1 MKTTLFG
8 CVLSALMLASCSS
21 EQNVT
26 ESVRLSDIVN
36 TGCTRSFSAKES
48 RPEYYRSEMEK
59 KPQVSVSV
67 DKNGV
72 ATFKFTDLEANC
84 IVNEFRP
91 SVKTNDGE
99 IAIVLIPYTPDPTV
113 EADCYC
119 RYDVGFKLSLHK
131 MDVWC
136 HICHNNPTHKF
147 SCSICPLTIKVPST
161 YILYVDG
168 TYCFDYMV

>member
-26 ESVRLSDIVN
+26 EPVRLSDIVN

-59 KPQVSVSV
+59 KPQVSISV

-91 SVKTNDGE
+91 SVKANASGKYCMKIYESDYYGKYDTTHPSYEGL
-99 IAIVLIPYTPDPTV
+99 VLFAPNKTF
-113 EADCYC
+113 E
-119 RYDVGFKLSLHK
+119 
-131 MDVWC
+131 
-136 HICHNNPTHKF
+136 
-147 SCSICPLTIKVPST
+147 
-161 YILYVDG
+161 
-168 TYCFDYMV
+168 FDL

>member
-1 MKTTLFG
+1 MRTTLFG
-8 CVLSALMLASCSS
+8 CVLSVLMLASCSS

-26 ESVRLSDIVN
+26 EPVRLSDIVN

-59 KPQVSVSV
+59 KPQVSISV

-99 IAIVLIPYTPDPTV
+99 IAIVLIPYTP
-113 EADCYC
+113 ASNS
-119 RYDVGFKLSLHK
+119 GS
-131 MDVWC
+131 
-136 HICHNNPTHKF
+136 
-147 SCSICPLTIKVPST
+147 
-161 YILYVDG
+161 
-168 TYCFDYMV
+168 

>member
-21 EQNVT
+21 EQNAT
-26 ESVRLSDIVN
+26 EPVRLSDIVN

-59 KPQVSVSV
+59 KPKVSISV

-72 ATFKFTDLEANC
+72 VTFKFTDLEANC

-99 IAIVLIPYTPDPTV
+99 IAIVLIPYTPDPTM

-119 RYDVGFKLSLHK
+119 RYDVSFKLSNVASGKYCMKIYESDYYGKYDTAH
-131 MDVWC
+131 
-136 HICHNNPTHKF
+136 
-147 SCSICPLTIKVPST
+147 PSYEGLVLFAPNKT
-161 YILYVDG
+161 FE
-168 TYCFDYMV
+168 FDL